1 MQRLT
6 SFLLG
11 CIVGGVLVT
20 AALKFHVVR
29 ASSGWHF
36 VPKVQAQ
43 FADTYV
49 DIRTFGF
56 PQWQE
61 HPQLAV
67 ALGRAGKHEL
77 LGEAAEQSVR
87 ESVSQL
93 WRELQP

>member
-1 MQRLT
+1 MRHLS

-11 CIVGGVLVT
+11 CVVGGILVT
-20 AALKFHVVR
+20 TALKSHVVR
-29 ASSGWHF
+29 ATSGWHV

-56 PQWQE
+56 EQWRA

-87 ESVSQL
+87 DSMDRL